1 MKATTPARL
10 VRWALRLAEY
20 DFTIK
25 YRRGDENSNADALS
39 RLLVEEIASIKI
51 SNEEFKERIKIDQQ
65 SDPELLQMLQIIQN
79 ESFDNS
85 IPFKIKEDLLYFHKY
100 DGNILLVIPQAT
112 VPRILDF
119 YHSHEM
125 SAHMSRDILYYLLK
139 KQYY

>member
-1 MKATTPARL
+1 M
-10 VRWALRLAEY
+10 
-20 DFTIK
+20 
-25 YRRGDENSNADALS
+25 RGDENSNADALS

-65 SDPELLQMLQIIQN
+65 SDPELLQILHIIQN

-85 IPFKIKEDLLYFHKY
+85 IPFKIEEDLLYFHKY

-112 VPRILDF
+112 LPTVLDF

>member
-25 YRRGDENSNADALS
+25 YKRGDENSNADALS
-39 RLLVEEIASIKI
+39 RLPTVEEIASIKI

-65 SDPELLQMLQIIQN
+65 SDPELLQILHIIQN

-85 IPFKIKEDLLYFHKY
+85 IPFKIEEDLLYFHKY

-112 VPRILDF
+112 VPTILDF

-125 SAHMSRDILYYLLK
+125 
-139 KQYY
+139 